1 MKLRLLFLLCF
12 AGLLVQASD
21 LDSLKA
27 IKARLNANK
36 IAQNQL
42 KNALVSTD
50 TTLQN
55 AYVLYYQKVVDQRQ
69 AFPVIV
75 GNDTLWH
82 LYVGAGPL
90 SAKERAQRLEK
101 RIAELIDANVYV
113 PSAISLEQED
123 EQIRLVYDNEFTL
136 AVVTADDA
144 LFTPLTQLELA
155 EKWQK
160 KLSEYISQQRAAAS
174 WSRWLVKTLLV
185 LLVIGVFGLIIWGI
199 NKTYAWL
206 SRKAADWQSRLL
218 TRLRIGNYQLFDEGR
233 ASLATSWLLKIGR
246 WLLILLSFYLVL
258 PVVFSLFPFTEG
270 LAKQL
275 FGYVWSPFKAIVFS
289 FLDFIPN
296 LFSIAVIYLVTRT
309 VVRFLQFLAREIDQ
323 GELVIPGFFNEWA
336 LPTYNIVRFLLYA
349 FMLVVIFPY
358 LPGSDSKVFQGVS
371 VFLGILFSLGS
382 SSAISNMVAGLV
394 ITYMR
399 PFRLGDIIKIDDFQG
414 EVIEKNLLVTR
425 IRTPKNE
432 EITIPNASVL
442 AGKSVNYSVAATEKK
457 LTLHTT
463 VTIGYDVPW
472 QQVHQMLITAA
483 ERSEGVLK
491 TPAPFVL
498 QTGLEDFYVSY
509 QLNVY
514 TDAAAEMPKIYSH
527 LHANIQDVFN
537 ENGVEIMSPH
547 YRAARD
553 GNSTTIPANYLPN
566 DYKAP
571 SFALKI
577 DKKETD

>member
-553 GNSTTIPANYLPN
+553 GNTTTIPANYLPN

-571 SFALKI
+571 AFAVKI
-577 DKKETD
+577 DNKEKD

>member
-1 MKLRLLFLLCF
+1 MRFRLLFLLCF
-12 AGLLVQASD
+12 TGLLVQASD

-113 PSAISLEQED
+113 PTAISLEQED

-553 GNSTTIPANYLPN
+553 GNTTTIPANYLPN

-571 SFALKI
+571 AFAVKI
-577 DKKETD
+577 DNKEKD

>member
-1 MKLRLLFLLCF
+1 MRFRLLFLLCF
-12 AGLLVQASD
+12 TGLLVQASD

-101 RIAELIDANVYV
+101 RIVELIDANVYV

-206 SRKAADWQSRLL
+206 SRKATDWQSRLL
-218 TRLRIGNYQLFDEGR
+218 TRLRIGNYQLFDQDR
-233 ASLATSWLLKIGR
+233 ASMATTWLLKIGR

-309 VVRFLQFLAREIDQ
+309 VVRFLQFLAREIDR

-553 GNSTTIPANYLPN
+553 GNTTTIPANYLPN

-571 SFALKI
+571 AFAVKI
-577 DKKETD
+577 DNKEKD

>member
-553 GNSTTIPANYLPN
+553 GNTTTIPANYLPN